1 MGVRLCWMFADVS
14 ECLNYDWLK
23 ATYAQGRE
31 MNIIN
36 ELFNDNYIKFGEV
49 DEIII
54 SLLFHCC
61 NANIYYLE
69 KFL

>member
-1 MGVRLCWMFADVS
+1 M
-14 ECLNYDWLK
+14 NYF
-23 ATYAQGRE
+23 
-31 MNIIN
+31 MII
-36 ELFNDNYIKFGEV
+36 KVGEV

-69 KFL
+69 KSLRYRQNLILVKFQSIKMAVRWVSPMKTNK